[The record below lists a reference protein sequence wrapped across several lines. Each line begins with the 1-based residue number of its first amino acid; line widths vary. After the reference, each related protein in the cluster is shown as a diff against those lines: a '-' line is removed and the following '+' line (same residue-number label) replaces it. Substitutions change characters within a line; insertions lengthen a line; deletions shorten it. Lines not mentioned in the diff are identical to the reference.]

1 MPIFDIQH
9 LKTIT
14 VTFEFP
20 VFLSTRQKSQNQ
32 FIRLIR
38 IWDTANFSSLK
49 LPFFDLTHPYIATIA
64 QFEKVKRQSVK
75 H

>member
-14 VTFEFP
+14 ATFDFP
-20 VFLSTRQKSQNQ
+20 EFLSTRQKFQNQ
-32 FIRLIR
+32 FIRLIL

-49 LPFFDLTHPYIATIA
+49 LELKHPFLT
-64 QFEKVKRQSVK
+64 
-75 H
+75 